1 MVHPHQLF
9 HLPLSIEAIRQL
21 HDLQQLLDQV
31 HFHLLRING
40 DILGLEY
47 FFHWERLI
55 RTSLVSQKKELH
67 LDTHKF
73 TLFTFGYSC
82 QHKQGPLQHH

>member
-1 MVHPHQLF
+1 MVHPYQLF
-9 HLPLSIEAIRQL
+9 HLHLSIEVIRQL

-47 FFHWERLI
+47 FFH
-55 RTSLVSQKKELH
+55 
-67 LDTHKF
+67 
-73 TLFTFGYSC
+73 
-82 QHKQGPLQHH
+82 

>member
-47 FFHWERLI
+47 FFH
-55 RTSLVSQKKELH
+55 
-67 LDTHKF
+67 
-73 TLFTFGYSC
+73 
-82 QHKQGPLQHH
+82 